1 MNQDFPVGKLGR
13 IRSEW
18 CDSPAERSR
27 VFVVVTP
34 SEGKGRVDISP
45 SDWNQ
50 ARDGRI
56 RPQQV
61 VSVAMLEAAP

>member
-1 MNQDFPVGKLGR
+1 MNQELSVDQLVR
-13 IRSEW
+13 IRPEW
-18 CDSPAERSR
+18 CDSPEERSR

-45 SDWNQ
+45 ADWNQ
-50 ARDGRI
+50 ARDGCI